1 MTRLRKWGPFSITE
15 ALDEAFENGK
25 GEIEMLYEEMDE
37 WRNNMEQSE
46 GLTQTMKFEEVEEA
60 ANTLES
66 TKDNLDSVVLA
77 DLNLAT
83 DTVTFTENKQRSAP
97 RHVRCSNAAA
107 RLEAVK
113 DYLQHK
119 AENEADEKAVEKLE
133 EQIEYLEEATG
144 ELEGIMF
151 PGMY

>member
-1 MTRLRKWGPFSITE
+1 MARQRKWGAFSITE

-25 GEIEMLYEEMDE
+25 GEIDMLFEEMDE

-60 ANTLES
+60 ANILES
-66 TKDNLDSVVLA
+66 AQGNLEDVELA
-77 DLNLAT
+77 NLNLAT
-83 DTVTFTENKQRSAP
+83 DTVTFIENKQRRPA

-119 AENEADEKAVEKLE
+119 TENEKDEVAVEKLE
-133 EQIEYLEEATG
+133 EQVEYLEEATG

>member
-1 MTRLRKWGPFSITE
+1 MARQRKWGPFSITE

-25 GEIEMLYEEMDE
+25 GDIETLYEEMDE

-46 GLTQTMKFEEVEEA
+46 GLASTMKFEEVEEA
-60 ANTLES
+60 ANILES
-66 TKDNLDSVVLA
+66 AKDNLDSVELA
-77 DLNLAT
+77 DLNLGT
-83 DTVTFTENKQRSAP
+83 DTVTFMENKQRSEP
-97 RHVRCSNAAA
+97 RHVRCSNAVA

-119 AENEADEKAVEKLE
+119 AENEEDETAVEKLE
-133 EQIEYLEEATG
+133 EQVEYLEEATG